1 MGNGFGSLYI
11 GASGLQNAQYALNTT
26 ANNLANV
33 NTTGYVRQQVRFA
46 DKNYNKLKDPNKNVN
61 MQQYGLGVSI
71 GDVVHARDIFLDK
84 SYRQENGR
92 KGFYTS
98 FYEITDYVQ
107 DLFQELNGE
116 QFKQS
121 VSDLHQAFQ
130 ELEPNMDNSTQ
141 QNLVLEKA
149 DLLLSRTKSLY
160 DDMKSYQSN
169 INEQIKDDVDRVNEI
184 GNRIY
189 ELNLQIQKVEAGG
202 QETAMTLRDERD
214 NLLDEL
220 GGYGS
225 VSIKEDATGFT
236 YVDFE
241 STPFIDDNKCYNI
254 GLQEDKETGFYTPYW
269 TQLSDVDKQQ
279 YVRVFKKNE
288 VISTDLNTDVGSIK
302 AKLLAR
308 GDGYGTYQDL
318 ESEEAYDRISGCTM
332 METEA
337 QVSALLHNI
346 VTKINDAYCPNKT
359 VDTDVT
365 YTDADGNQVSLKGKK
380 VLDAANCAVGEDG
393 QLPPRELFTR
403 VGMDRYTKVTGDDGN
418 TYYVYNEE
426 DENDSTT
433 LYSLNNIS
441 INKELRKQIT
451 LMPYKNQNGTD
462 YPLGEKLMSL
472 WNDKEMTLNP
482 YDKKPC
488 TFEGYY
494 DKLIGQIGNDG
505 STFQSASET
514 LTGALSS
521 IDNQRQ
527 QTIGVSS
534 DEELT
539 HMIKFQSAYNAS
551 SRFMTVISQM
561 TELIVTKDMSERKT
575 KMIELGD
582 AFIAFPGGTGTL
594 EEISEVMSMVSLGQ
608 LKAPCILY
616 DLKDYY
622 AGLKAQLE
630 HMIELGLSSRQRQ
643 EGICFAKDLDQIKEI
658 INRCV

>member
-46 DKNYNKLKDPNKNVN
+46 DKTYNKLKDPNKNVN

-169 INEQIKDDVDRVNEI
+169 INEQIKDDVDRVNKI

-488 TFEGYY
+488 TFEDYY

-505 STFQSASET
+505 NTFQSASET

-527 QTIGVSS
+527 QTMGVSS

-561 TELIVTKDMSERKT
+561 TELIVT
-575 KMIELGD
+575 
-582 AFIAFPGGTGTL
+582 
-594 EEISEVMSMVSLGQ
+594 
-608 LKAPCILY
+608 
-616 DLKDYY
+616 
-622 AGLKAQLE
+622 GLK
-630 HMIELGLSSRQRQ
+630 
-643 EGICFAKDLDQIKEI
+643 
-658 INRCV
+658 

>member
-92 KGFYTS
+92 KGFYAS

-169 INEQIKDDVDRVNEI
+169 INEQIKDDVDRVNKI

-318 ESEEAYDRISGCTM
+318 ESEGAYDRISGCTM

-505 STFQSASET
+505 NTFQSASET

-527 QTIGVSS
+527 QTMGVSS

-561 TELIVTKDMSERKT
+561 TELIVT
-575 KMIELGD
+575 
-582 AFIAFPGGTGTL
+582 
-594 EEISEVMSMVSLGQ
+594 
-608 LKAPCILY
+608 
-616 DLKDYY
+616 
-622 AGLKAQLE
+622 GLK
-630 HMIELGLSSRQRQ
+630 
-643 EGICFAKDLDQIKEI
+643 
-658 INRCV
+658 

>member
-169 INEQIKDDVDRVNEI
+169 INEQIKDDVDRVNKI

-365 YTDADGNQVSLKGKK
+365 YIDADGNQVSLKGKK

-426 DENDSTT
+426 DENDPTT

-472 WNDKEMTLNP
+472 WNDKGMTLNP

-505 STFQSASET
+505 NTFQSASET

-527 QTIGVSS
+527 QTMGVSS

-561 TELIVTKDMSERKT
+561 TELIVT
-575 KMIELGD
+575 
-582 AFIAFPGGTGTL
+582 
-594 EEISEVMSMVSLGQ
+594 
-608 LKAPCILY
+608 
-616 DLKDYY
+616 
-622 AGLKAQLE
+622 GLK
-630 HMIELGLSSRQRQ
+630 
-643 EGICFAKDLDQIKEI
+643 
-658 INRCV
+658 

>member
-84 SYRQENGR
+84 FYRQENGR

-169 INEQIKDDVDRVNEI
+169 INEQIKDDVDRVNKI

-426 DENDSTT
+426 DENDPTT

-505 STFQSASET
+505 NTFQSASET

-527 QTIGVSS
+527 QTMGVSS

-561 TELIVTKDMSERKT
+561 TELIVT
-575 KMIELGD
+575 
-582 AFIAFPGGTGTL
+582 
-594 EEISEVMSMVSLGQ
+594 
-608 LKAPCILY
+608 
-616 DLKDYY
+616 
-622 AGLKAQLE
+622 GLK
-630 HMIELGLSSRQRQ
+630 
-643 EGICFAKDLDQIKEI
+643 
-658 INRCV
+658 

>member
-46 DKNYNKLKDPNKNVN
+46 DKTYNKLKDPNKNVN

-130 ELEPNMDNSTQ
+130 ELEPNMDNSTK

-169 INEQIKDDVDRVNEI
+169 INEQIKDDVDRVNKI

-254 GLQEDKETGFYTPYW
+254 GLQEDKAPGFYTPYW

-426 DENDSTT
+426 DENDPTT

-527 QTIGVSS
+527 QTMGVSS

-561 TELIVTKDMSERKT
+561 TELIVT
-575 KMIELGD
+575 
-582 AFIAFPGGTGTL
+582 
-594 EEISEVMSMVSLGQ
+594 
-608 LKAPCILY
+608 
-616 DLKDYY
+616 
-622 AGLKAQLE
+622 GLK
-630 HMIELGLSSRQRQ
+630 
-643 EGICFAKDLDQIKEI
+643 
-658 INRCV
+658 

>member
-1 MGNGFGSLYI
+1 
-11 GASGLQNAQYALNTT
+11 
-26 ANNLANV
+26 
-33 NTTGYVRQQVRFA
+33 
-46 DKNYNKLKDPNKNVN
+46 

-169 INEQIKDDVDRVNEI
+169 INEQIKDDVDRVNKI

-505 STFQSASET
+505 NTFQSASET

-527 QTIGVSS
+527 QTMGVSS

-561 TELIVTKDMSERKT
+561 TELIVT
-575 KMIELGD
+575 
-582 AFIAFPGGTGTL
+582 
-594 EEISEVMSMVSLGQ
+594 
-608 LKAPCILY
+608 
-616 DLKDYY
+616 
-622 AGLKAQLE
+622 GLK
-630 HMIELGLSSRQRQ
+630 
-643 EGICFAKDLDQIKEI
+643 
-658 INRCV
+658 

>member
-121 VSDLHQAFQ
+121 VSDLHKAFQ

-169 INEQIKDDVDRVNEI
+169 INEQIKDDVDRVNKI

-505 STFQSASET
+505 NTFQSASET

-527 QTIGVSS
+527 QTMGVSS

-561 TELIVTKDMSERKT
+561 TELIVT
-575 KMIELGD
+575 
-582 AFIAFPGGTGTL
+582 
-594 EEISEVMSMVSLGQ
+594 
-608 LKAPCILY
+608 
-616 DLKDYY
+616 
-622 AGLKAQLE
+622 GLK
-630 HMIELGLSSRQRQ
+630 
-643 EGICFAKDLDQIKEI
+643 
-658 INRCV
+658 

>member
-46 DKNYNKLKDPNKNVN
+46 DKNYNKLKNPNKNVN

-169 INEQIKDDVDRVNEI
+169 INEQIKDDVDRVNKI

-505 STFQSASET
+505 NTFQSASET

-527 QTIGVSS
+527 QTMGVSS

-561 TELIVTKDMSERKT
+561 TELIVT
-575 KMIELGD
+575 
-582 AFIAFPGGTGTL
+582 
-594 EEISEVMSMVSLGQ
+594 
-608 LKAPCILY
+608 
-616 DLKDYY
+616 
-622 AGLKAQLE
+622 GLK
-630 HMIELGLSSRQRQ
+630 
-643 EGICFAKDLDQIKEI
+643 
-658 INRCV
+658 

>member
-33 NTTGYVRQQVRFA
+33 NTTGYVSQQVRFA
-46 DKNYNKLKDPNKNVN
+46 DKTYNKLKDPNKNVN

-169 INEQIKDDVDRVNEI
+169 INEQIKDDVDRVNKI

-225 VSIKEDATGFT
+225 VSIKEDSTGFT

-269 TQLSDVDKQQ
+269 TQLSDVDKQR

-527 QTIGVSS
+527 QTMGVSS

-561 TELIVTKDMSERKT
+561 TELIVT
-575 KMIELGD
+575 
-582 AFIAFPGGTGTL
+582 
-594 EEISEVMSMVSLGQ
+594 
-608 LKAPCILY
+608 
-616 DLKDYY
+616 
-622 AGLKAQLE
+622 GLK
-630 HMIELGLSSRQRQ
+630 
-643 EGICFAKDLDQIKEI
+643 
-658 INRCV
+658 

>member
-169 INEQIKDDVDRVNEI
+169 INEQIKDDVDRVNKI

-426 DENDSTT
+426 DENDPTT

-482 YDKKPC
+482 YDEKPC

-527 QTIGVSS
+527 QTMGVSS

-561 TELIVTKDMSERKT
+561 TELIVT
-575 KMIELGD
+575 
-582 AFIAFPGGTGTL
+582 
-594 EEISEVMSMVSLGQ
+594 
-608 LKAPCILY
+608 
-616 DLKDYY
+616 
-622 AGLKAQLE
+622 GLK
-630 HMIELGLSSRQRQ
+630 
-643 EGICFAKDLDQIKEI
+643 
-658 INRCV
+658 

>member
-1 MGNGFGSLYI
+1 
-11 GASGLQNAQYALNTT
+11 
-26 ANNLANV
+26 
-33 NTTGYVRQQVRFA
+33 
-46 DKNYNKLKDPNKNVN
+46 

-130 ELEPNMDNSTQ
+130 ELEPNMDNSTK

-169 INEQIKDDVDRVNEI
+169 INEQIKDDVDRVNKI

-426 DENDSTT
+426 DENDPTT

-494 DKLIGQIGNDG
+494 NKLIGQIGNDG

-527 QTIGVSS
+527 QTMGVSS

-561 TELIVTKDMSERKT
+561 TELIVT
-575 KMIELGD
+575 
-582 AFIAFPGGTGTL
+582 
-594 EEISEVMSMVSLGQ
+594 
-608 LKAPCILY
+608 
-616 DLKDYY
+616 
-622 AGLKAQLE
+622 GLK
-630 HMIELGLSSRQRQ
+630 
-643 EGICFAKDLDQIKEI
+643 
-658 INRCV
+658 

>member
-169 INEQIKDDVDRVNEI
+169 INEQIKDDVDRVNKI

-241 STPFIDDNKCYNI
+241 STPFVDDNKCYNI

-505 STFQSASET
+505 NTFQSASET

-527 QTIGVSS
+527 QTMGVSS

-561 TELIVTKDMSERKT
+561 TELIVT
-575 KMIELGD
+575 
-582 AFIAFPGGTGTL
+582 
-594 EEISEVMSMVSLGQ
+594 
-608 LKAPCILY
+608 
-616 DLKDYY
+616 
-622 AGLKAQLE
+622 GLK
-630 HMIELGLSSRQRQ
+630 
-643 EGICFAKDLDQIKEI
+643 
-658 INRCV
+658 

>member
-254 GLQEDKETGFYTPYW
+254 GLQEDKETGFNTPYW

-288 VISTDLNTDVGSIK
+288 VISTDLNTDVGSVK

-403 VGMDRYTKVTGDDGN
+403 VGMDRYIKVTGDDGN

-527 QTIGVSS
+527 QTMGVSS

-561 TELIVTKDMSERKT
+561 TELIVT
-575 KMIELGD
+575 
-582 AFIAFPGGTGTL
+582 
-594 EEISEVMSMVSLGQ
+594 
-608 LKAPCILY
+608 
-616 DLKDYY
+616 
-622 AGLKAQLE
+622 GLK
-630 HMIELGLSSRQRQ
+630 
-643 EGICFAKDLDQIKEI
+643 
-658 INRCV
+658 

>member
-46 DKNYNKLKDPNKNVN
+46 DKTYNKLKDPNKNVN

-130 ELEPNMDNSTQ
+130 ELEPNMDNSTK

-169 INEQIKDDVDRVNEI
+169 INEQIKDDVDRVNKI

-189 ELNLQIQKVEAGG
+189 ELNLQIRKVEAGG

-426 DENDSTT
+426 DENDPTT

-472 WNDKEMTLNP
+472 WNDKGMTLNP

-527 QTIGVSS
+527 QTMGVSS

-561 TELIVTKDMSERKT
+561 TELIVT
-575 KMIELGD
+575 
-582 AFIAFPGGTGTL
+582 
-594 EEISEVMSMVSLGQ
+594 
-608 LKAPCILY
+608 
-616 DLKDYY
+616 
-622 AGLKAQLE
+622 GLK
-630 HMIELGLSSRQRQ
+630 
-643 EGICFAKDLDQIKEI
+643 
-658 INRCV
+658 

>member
-46 DKNYNKLKDPNKNVN
+46 DKTYNKLKDPNKNVN

-130 ELEPNMDNSTQ
+130 KLEPNMDNSTQ

-169 INEQIKDDVDRVNEI
+169 INEQIKDDVDRVNKI

-426 DENDSTT
+426 DENDPTT

-494 DKLIGQIGNDG
+494 NKLIGQIGNDG

-527 QTIGVSS
+527 QTMGVSS

-561 TELIVTKDMSERKT
+561 TELIVT
-575 KMIELGD
+575 
-582 AFIAFPGGTGTL
+582 
-594 EEISEVMSMVSLGQ
+594 
-608 LKAPCILY
+608 
-616 DLKDYY
+616 
-622 AGLKAQLE
+622 GLK
-630 HMIELGLSSRQRQ
+630 
-643 EGICFAKDLDQIKEI
+643 
-658 INRCV
+658 

>member
-46 DKNYNKLKDPNKNVN
+46 DKTYNKLKDPNKNVN

-92 KGFYTS
+92 KEFYTS

-169 INEQIKDDVDRVNEI
+169 INEQIKDDVDRVNKI

-269 TQLSDVDKQQ
+269 TQLSDVDKQR

-505 STFQSASET
+505 NTFQSASET

-527 QTIGVSS
+527 QTMGVSS

-561 TELIVTKDMSERKT
+561 TELIVT
-575 KMIELGD
+575 
-582 AFIAFPGGTGTL
+582 
-594 EEISEVMSMVSLGQ
+594 
-608 LKAPCILY
+608 
-616 DLKDYY
+616 
-622 AGLKAQLE
+622 GLK
-630 HMIELGLSSRQRQ
+630 
-643 EGICFAKDLDQIKEI
+643 
-658 INRCV
+658 

>member
-46 DKNYNKLKDPNKNVN
+46 DKNYNKLKNPNKNVN

-130 ELEPNMDNSTQ
+130 ELEPNMDNSTK

-169 INEQIKDDVDRVNEI
+169 INEQIKDDVDRVNKI

-426 DENDSTT
+426 DENDPTT

-527 QTIGVSS
+527 QTMGVSS

-561 TELIVTKDMSERKT
+561 TELIVT
-575 KMIELGD
+575 
-582 AFIAFPGGTGTL
+582 
-594 EEISEVMSMVSLGQ
+594 
-608 LKAPCILY
+608 
-616 DLKDYY
+616 
-622 AGLKAQLE
+622 GLK
-630 HMIELGLSSRQRQ
+630 
-643 EGICFAKDLDQIKEI
+643 
-658 INRCV
+658 

>member
-46 DKNYNKLKDPNKNVN
+46 DKTYNKLKDPNKNVN

-169 INEQIKDDVDRVNEI
+169 INEQIKDDVDRVNKI

-318 ESEEAYDRISGCTM
+318 GSEEAYDRISGCTM

-365 YTDADGNQVSLKGKK
+365 YIDADGNQVSLKGKK

-426 DENDSTT
+426 DENDPTT

-472 WNDKEMTLNP
+472 WNDKGMTLNP

-505 STFQSASET
+505 NTFQSASET

-527 QTIGVSS
+527 QTMGVSS

-561 TELIVTKDMSERKT
+561 TELIVT
-575 KMIELGD
+575 
-582 AFIAFPGGTGTL
+582 
-594 EEISEVMSMVSLGQ
+594 
-608 LKAPCILY
+608 
-616 DLKDYY
+616 
-622 AGLKAQLE
+622 GLK
-630 HMIELGLSSRQRQ
+630 
-643 EGICFAKDLDQIKEI
+643 
-658 INRCV
+658 

>member
-46 DKNYNKLKDPNKNVN
+46 DKTYNKLKDPNKNVN

-130 ELEPNMDNSTQ
+130 ELEPNMDNSTK

-169 INEQIKDDVDRVNEI
+169 INEQIKDDVDRVNKI

-426 DENDSTT
+426 DENDPTT

-472 WNDKEMTLNP
+472 WNDKGMTLNP
-482 YDKKPC
+482 YDKKSC

-527 QTIGVSS
+527 QTMGVSS

-561 TELIVTKDMSERKT
+561 TELIVT
-575 KMIELGD
+575 
-582 AFIAFPGGTGTL
+582 
-594 EEISEVMSMVSLGQ
+594 
-608 LKAPCILY
+608 
-616 DLKDYY
+616 
-622 AGLKAQLE
+622 GLK
-630 HMIELGLSSRQRQ
+630 
-643 EGICFAKDLDQIKEI
+643 
-658 INRCV
+658 

>member
-46 DKNYNKLKDPNKNVN
+46 DKTYNKLKDPNKNVN

-71 GDVVHARDIFLDK
+71 GDVVHAWDIFLDK

-505 STFQSASET
+505 NTFQSASET

-527 QTIGVSS
+527 QTMGVSS

-561 TELIVTKDMSERKT
+561 TELIVT
-575 KMIELGD
+575 
-582 AFIAFPGGTGTL
+582 
-594 EEISEVMSMVSLGQ
+594 
-608 LKAPCILY
+608 
-616 DLKDYY
+616 
-622 AGLKAQLE
+622 GLK
-630 HMIELGLSSRQRQ
+630 
-643 EGICFAKDLDQIKEI
+643 
-658 INRCV
+658 

>member
-46 DKNYNKLKDPNKNVN
+46 DKTYNKLKDPNRGVN

-71 GDVVHARDIFLDK
+71 GDVVHAGDVFLDK

-169 INEQIKDDVDRVNEI
+169 INEQIKDDVDRVNKI

-189 ELNLQIQKVEAGG
+189 ELNLQIRKVEAGG

-505 STFQSASET
+505 NTFQSASET

-527 QTIGVSS
+527 QTMGVSS

-561 TELIVTKDMSERKT
+561 TELIVT
-575 KMIELGD
+575 
-582 AFIAFPGGTGTL
+582 
-594 EEISEVMSMVSLGQ
+594 
-608 LKAPCILY
+608 
-616 DLKDYY
+616 
-622 AGLKAQLE
+622 GLK
-630 HMIELGLSSRQRQ
+630 
-643 EGICFAKDLDQIKEI
+643 
-658 INRCV
+658 

>member
-46 DKNYNKLKDPNKNVN
+46 DKTYNKLKDPNKNVN

-169 INEQIKDDVDRVNEI
+169 INEQIKDDVDRVNKI

-225 VSIKEDATGFT
+225 VSIKEDSTGFT

-494 DKLIGQIGNDG
+494 NKLIGQIGNDG

-527 QTIGVSS
+527 QTMGVSS

-561 TELIVTKDMSERKT
+561 TELIVT
-575 KMIELGD
+575 
-582 AFIAFPGGTGTL
+582 
-594 EEISEVMSMVSLGQ
+594 
-608 LKAPCILY
+608 
-616 DLKDYY
+616 
-622 AGLKAQLE
+622 GLK
-630 HMIELGLSSRQRQ
+630 
-643 EGICFAKDLDQIKEI
+643 
-658 INRCV
+658 

>member
-46 DKNYNKLKDPNKNVN
+46 DKTYNKLKDPNKNVN

-169 INEQIKDDVDRVNEI
+169 INEQIKDDVDRVNKI

-403 VGMDRYTKVTGDDGN
+403 VGMERYTKVTGDDGN

-451 LMPYKNQNGTD
+451 LMPYKNQKGTD

-505 STFQSASET
+505 NTFQSASET

-527 QTIGVSS
+527 QTMGVSS

-561 TELIVTKDMSERKT
+561 TELIVT
-575 KMIELGD
+575 
-582 AFIAFPGGTGTL
+582 
-594 EEISEVMSMVSLGQ
+594 
-608 LKAPCILY
+608 
-616 DLKDYY
+616 
-622 AGLKAQLE
+622 GLK
-630 HMIELGLSSRQRQ
+630 
-643 EGICFAKDLDQIKEI
+643 
-658 INRCV
+658 

>member
-84 SYRQENGR
+84 FYRQENGR

-169 INEQIKDDVDRVNEI
+169 INEQIKDDVDRVNKI

-365 YTDADGNQVSLKGKK
+365 YTDADGNQGSLKGKK

-426 DENDSTT
+426 DENDPTT

-494 DKLIGQIGNDG
+494 NKLIGQIGNDG

-527 QTIGVSS
+527 QTMGVSS

-561 TELIVTKDMSERKT
+561 TELIVT
-575 KMIELGD
+575 
-582 AFIAFPGGTGTL
+582 
-594 EEISEVMSMVSLGQ
+594 
-608 LKAPCILY
+608 
-616 DLKDYY
+616 
-622 AGLKAQLE
+622 GLK
-630 HMIELGLSSRQRQ
+630 
-643 EGICFAKDLDQIKEI
+643 
-658 INRCV
+658 

>member
-46 DKNYNKLKDPNKNVN
+46 DKTYNKLKDPNKNVN

-169 INEQIKDDVDRVNEI
+169 INEQIKDDVDRVNKI

-318 ESEEAYDRISGCTM
+318 ESEGAYDRISGCTM

-505 STFQSASET
+505 NTFQSASET

-527 QTIGVSS
+527 QTMGVSS

-561 TELIVTKDMSERKT
+561 TELIVT
-575 KMIELGD
+575 
-582 AFIAFPGGTGTL
+582 
-594 EEISEVMSMVSLGQ
+594 
-608 LKAPCILY
+608 
-616 DLKDYY
+616 
-622 AGLKAQLE
+622 GLK
-630 HMIELGLSSRQRQ
+630 
-643 EGICFAKDLDQIKEI
+643 
-658 INRCV
+658 

>member
-46 DKNYNKLKDPNKNVN
+46 DKTYNKLKDPNKNVN

-169 INEQIKDDVDRVNEI
+169 INEQIKDDVDRVNKI

-279 YVRVFKKNE
+279 YVRVFKENE

-365 YTDADGNQVSLKGKK
+365 YIDADGNQVSLKGKK

-505 STFQSASET
+505 NTFQSASET

-527 QTIGVSS
+527 QTMGVSS

-561 TELIVTKDMSERKT
+561 TELIVT
-575 KMIELGD
+575 
-582 AFIAFPGGTGTL
+582 
-594 EEISEVMSMVSLGQ
+594 
-608 LKAPCILY
+608 
-616 DLKDYY
+616 
-622 AGLKAQLE
+622 GLK
-630 HMIELGLSSRQRQ
+630 
-643 EGICFAKDLDQIKEI
+643 
-658 INRCV
+658 

>member
-1 MGNGFGSLYI
+1 MYK
-11 GASGLQNAQYALNTT
+11 
-26 ANNLANV
+26 
-33 NTTGYVRQQVRFA
+33 RQ
-46 DKNYNKLKDPNKNVN
+46 
-61 MQQYGLGVSI
+61 
-71 GDVVHARDIFLDK
+71 FLDK

-130 ELEPNMDNSTQ
+130 ELEPNMDNSTK

-169 INEQIKDDVDRVNEI
+169 INEQIKDDVDRVNKI

-426 DENDSTT
+426 DENDPTT

-472 WNDKEMTLNP
+472 WNDKGMTLNP

-527 QTIGVSS
+527 QTMGVSS

-561 TELIVTKDMSERKT
+561 TELIVT
-575 KMIELGD
+575 
-582 AFIAFPGGTGTL
+582 
-594 EEISEVMSMVSLGQ
+594 
-608 LKAPCILY
+608 
-616 DLKDYY
+616 
-622 AGLKAQLE
+622 GLK
-630 HMIELGLSSRQRQ
+630 
-643 EGICFAKDLDQIKEI
+643 
-658 INRCV
+658 

>member
-130 ELEPNMDNSTQ
+130 ELEPNMDNSTK

-169 INEQIKDDVDRVNEI
+169 INEQIKDDVDRVNKI

-279 YVRVFKKNE
+279 YVRGFKKNE

-426 DENDSTT
+426 DENDPTT

-494 DKLIGQIGNDG
+494 NKLIGQIGNDG

-527 QTIGVSS
+527 QTMGVSS

-561 TELIVTKDMSERKT
+561 TELIVT
-575 KMIELGD
+575 
-582 AFIAFPGGTGTL
+582 
-594 EEISEVMSMVSLGQ
+594 
-608 LKAPCILY
+608 
-616 DLKDYY
+616 
-622 AGLKAQLE
+622 GLK
-630 HMIELGLSSRQRQ
+630 
-643 EGICFAKDLDQIKEI
+643 
-658 INRCV
+658 

>member
-1 MGNGFGSLYI
+1 MGNGFGSLYS

-26 ANNLANV
+26 AINLANV

-84 SYRQENGR
+84 SYRQEKGR

-169 INEQIKDDVDRVNEI
+169 INEQIKDDVDRVNKI

-426 DENDSTT
+426 DENDPTT

-527 QTIGVSS
+527 QTMGVSS

-561 TELIVTKDMSERKT
+561 TELIVT
-575 KMIELGD
+575 
-582 AFIAFPGGTGTL
+582 
-594 EEISEVMSMVSLGQ
+594 
-608 LKAPCILY
+608 
-616 DLKDYY
+616 
-622 AGLKAQLE
+622 GLK
-630 HMIELGLSSRQRQ
+630 
-643 EGICFAKDLDQIKEI
+643 
-658 INRCV
+658 